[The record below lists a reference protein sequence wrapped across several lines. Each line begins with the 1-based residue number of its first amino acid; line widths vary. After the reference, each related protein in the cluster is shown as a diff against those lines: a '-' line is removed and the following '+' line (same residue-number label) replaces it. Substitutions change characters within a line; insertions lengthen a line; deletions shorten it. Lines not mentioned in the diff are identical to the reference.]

1 MRRFGN
7 AALVFCL
14 GLVLYLIA
22 ANSGAGWLYVRRP
35 RRSTPGGL
43 RRRSAS
49 PASKVTLQ
57 RLGLLPGDVH
67 PELGHRRRSLRPVER
82 GLRAGAHDL
91 EAVPGEVPQEPPG
104 HLGARRVG
112 VHKNRTLVFAVV
124 LLILAPT
131 YLTPFL
137 TCPNRLPPPP
147 EKPPQMA
154 TVGTIYLKI
163 LIYQGEVAPNRAHD
177 RLYKPEA

>member
-1 MRRFGN
+1 
-7 AALVFCL
+7 VFCL

-91 EAVPGEVPQEPPG
+91 EAVPGEVPQEPLG
-104 HLGARRVG
+104 HLGARRVVG
-112 VHKNRTLVFAVV
+112 TLEQNLRLRHRPPHPGSNLSNPVPH
-124 LLILAPT
+124 LPEPT
-131 YLTPFL
+131 PASSGKASL
-137 TCPNRLPPPP
+137 
-147 EKPPQMA
+147 MA
-154 TVGTIYLKI
+154 TVGNIHLKI

-177 RLYKPEA
+177 RSYKPEA